1 MGLRLSK
8 NRFKKSQ
15 NKAFE
20 NTSIAETNARHA
32 SSQTVDLSHTYV
44 WAARSVQMK
53 TTLARLTAMCRLKSN
68 FTLYT
73 FENKT
78 KCLWFNDF
86 RDTFQQAKSRCE
98 DVGAY
103 LAVIKSYKEYVI
115 FSTNKRN
122 EWTWIGL
129 DDIQKEGVY
138 MWQDGSRAR
147 QFPYVHFS
155 NPNDGGRDYVL
166 LQERISEQKLWM
178 IQECYDIAK
187 YFSSI
192 TRLALLTA
200 FASFVCSKAIY
211 CCIFFIFRTL
221 SNI

>member
-1 MGLRLSK
+1 MFLAKFNLV
-8 NRFKKSQ
+8 FC
-15 NKAFE
+15 F
-20 NTSIAETNARHA
+20 
-32 SSQTVDLSHTYV
+32 TVLF

-78 KCLWFNDF
+78 KCLWFNNF

-98 DVGAY
+98 DLGAY

-115 FSTNKRN
+115 FSTNKRS

-155 NPNDGGRDYVL
+155 RTGIPPVPGATPDVCDCGQFIY
-166 LQERISEQKLWM
+166 
-178 IQECYDIAK
+178 CYDLCIGRGI
-187 YFSSI
+187 YMQNCSV
-192 TRLALLTA
+192 
-200 FASFVCSKAIY
+200 FAYSVCEIQP
-211 CCIFFIFRTL
+211 
-221 SNI
+221 